1 MSFPRLAAPA
11 RTRTAYEHV
20 QLTLRAAIL
29 DRTLPAGTRL
39 VQSDLA
45 AQLGVSTTPVREAL
59 RDLAQEG
66 LVLFDPHRGAI
77 VRPLDIAEVG
87 EIYELRMALEPIMVR
102 RVIGQMTEDQL
113 ARAEDLAERMQE
125 TTDMSVWVTLNRD
138 FHAVFNEADDASR
151 LSTILAGL
159 RDSAAGYVA
168 ISLDAR
174 PVHVSEANEE
184 HRELLHIYRRG
195 DADATVEVTL
205 NHLRSTLA
213 IIEEAHAA
221 GSL

>member
-77 VRPLDIAEVG
+77 VRPLDIAEVR
-87 EIYELRMALEPIMVR
+87 EIYELRVALEPIMVR
-102 RVIGQMTEDQL
+102 RVIEHMTEDQL
-113 ARAEDLAERMQE
+113 SRAAALAERMQS
-125 TTDMSVWVTLNRD
+125 TTDMSQWVTLNRD
-138 FHAVFNEADDASR
+138 FHAVFNEADDTSR
-151 LSTILAGL
+151 LATILAGL

-168 ISLDAR
+168 ISLDAS
-174 PVHVSEANEE
+174 PIHIGEANEE
-184 HRELLHIYRRG
+184 HQALLDIYRRR
-195 DADATVEVTL
+195 DADEAVEVTL

-221 GSL
+221 GKL

>member
-77 VRPLDIAEVG
+77 VRPLDIAEVR
-87 EIYELRMALEPIMVR
+87 EIYELRVALEPIMVR
-102 RVIGQMTEDQL
+102 RVIEHMTEDQL
-113 ARAEDLAERMQE
+113 SRAAALAERMQA
-125 TTDMSVWVTLNRD
+125 TTDMSQWVTLNRD
-138 FHAVFNEADDASR
+138 FHAVFNEADDTSR
-151 LSTILAGL
+151 LATILAGL

-168 ISLDAR
+168 ISLDAS
-174 PVHVSEANEE
+174 PIHIGEANEE
-184 HRELLHIYRRG
+184 HQALLDIYRRR
-195 DADATVEVTL
+195 DADEAVEVTL

-221 GSL
+221 GKL

>member
-77 VRPLDIAEVG
+77 VRPLDIAEVR
-87 EIYELRMALEPIMVR
+87 EIYELRVALEPIMVR
-102 RVIGQMTEDQL
+102 RVIEHMTEDQL
-113 ARAEDLAERMQE
+113 SRAAALAERMQS
-125 TTDMSVWVTLNRD
+125 TTDMSQWVTLNRD
-138 FHAVFNEADDASR
+138 FHAVFNEADDTSR
-151 LSTILAGL
+151 LATILAGL
-159 RDSAAGYVA
+159 RDSAAGYLA
-168 ISLDAR
+168 ISLDAS
-174 PVHVSEANEE
+174 PIHIGEANEE
-184 HRELLHIYRRG
+184 HQALLDIYRRR
-195 DADATVEVTL
+195 DADEAVEVTL

-221 GSL
+221 GKL

>member
-1 MSFPRLAAPA
+1 VSFPRLAAPA

-77 VRPLDIAEVG
+77 VRPLDIAEVR

-102 RVIGQMTEDQL
+102 RVVGQMTEDQL
-113 ARAEDLAERMQE
+113 VRAEGLAERMQE

-138 FHAVFNEADDASR
+138 FHAVFNEADDSSR

-174 PVHVSEANEE
+174 PVHVGEANEE
-184 HRELLHIYRRG
+184 HRALLDIYRRR
-195 DADATVEVTL
+195 DADAAVEVTL

>member
-66 LVLFDPHRGAI
+66 LVLFDAHRGAI
-77 VRPLDIAEVG
+77 VRPLDIAEVR

-102 RVIGQMTEDQL
+102 RVVREVSQSQL
-113 ARAEDLAERMQE
+113 DRAATLAEGME
-125 TTDMSVWVTLNRD
+125 ATSEMSQWVTLNRD
-138 FHAVFNEADDASR
+138 FHAVFNETDDSSR
-151 LSTILAGL
+151 LATILAGL

-174 PVHVSEANEE
+174 PVHIGEANEE
-184 HRELLHIYRRG
+184 HRELLEIYRRR
-195 DADATVEVTL
+195 DVEAAVEVTL
-205 NHLRSTLA
+205 NHLRSTLT
-213 IIEEAHAA
+213 IIEEAHEA
-221 GSL
+221 GKL

>member
-1 MSFPRLAAPA
+1 MPFPQLVAPA

-20 QLTLRAAIL
+20 KLTLRAAIL

-45 AQLGVSTTPVREAL
+45 HQLEVSTTPVREAL
-59 RDLAQEG
+59 RDLVQEG
-66 LVLFDPHRGAI
+66 LVLFDAHRGAV
-77 VRPLDIAEVG
+77 VRPLDITEVR

-102 RVIGQMTEDQL
+102 RVIEQVSEDQL
-113 ARAEDLAERMQE
+113 NRAAVLAERMQA
-125 TTDMSVWVTLNRD
+125 TSDMSQWVALNRD
-138 FHAVFNEADDASR
+138 FHAVFNETDGASR
-151 LSTILAGL
+151 LATILAGL

-174 PVHVSEANEE
+174 PVHVGEANAE
-184 HRELLHIYRRG
+184 HCQLVNIYRRR
-195 DADATVEVTL
+195 DVDTAVEVTL

-213 IIEEAHAA
+213 IIEEAHEA
-221 GSL
+221 GKL